1 MNVDSFLTHHG
12 LTENPFEAE
21 EARHD
26 PVYAR
31 MIDSSTNHPD
41 FGKIL
46 GQHEPPS
53 TAIVFGEKGSGK
65 TAIRLMISRRVA
77 AHNESNPDRQ
87 MLLVVYD
94 DLNPS
99 LDRVVQWR
107 RSRTGSDASVDQL
120 LSGYR
125 LEDHQDAILSLAV
138 TQLVDL
144 ILTHKQESNGQE
156 KLRPPAMDQ
165 RLKSM
170 PRRLRCDLAVLAALY
185 DQPGSGPIVP
195 RWRKLCNRL
204 RVGRLGPVAA
214 LSYAATAATVM
225 TLGLLVGHWLSKA
238 IGDSWPWFMPVTGVT
253 LSASLVLWGLWL
265 NRQGAA
271 WLLSRRLQ
279 REMPAVQRR
288 IKAMMSMLL
297 RFRRGDLERQSWPLP
312 SADQQNRR
320 YELTGHL
327 VEVLNAVGFS
337 GLTVVI
343 DRVDEPTLIS
353 GKADRMRSLVWPML
367 DNKFLQQDRVGL
379 KMLLPIELRYMLYR
393 ESSDFFQGARLDKQ
407 NLIDRLSWSGATLY
421 DMCSS
426 RLRACSDRHETQPI
440 SLTDLFETDVTREML
455 IDALDQMQQ
464 PRDAFKFLY
473 NVIQEHCRMS
483 PQDQLRFKIAQ
494 LTVDTV
500 RRAQSQRVQELQR
513 GLAPA

>member
-31 MIDSSTNHPD
+31 MIDDSPSHPD

-65 TAIRLMISRRVA
+65 TAIRLMIARRIA

-87 MLLVVYD
+87 TLLVVYD

-107 RSRTGSDASVDQL
+107 RRRAGSGASADQVL
-120 LSGYR
+120 AGYR

-144 ILTHKQESNGQE
+144 VVDKQGLGGEGT
-156 KLRPPAMDQ
+156 LRPPAIDE

-185 DQPGSGPIVP
+185 DQPGSGPMAP
-195 RWRKLCNRL
+195 RWWKLCSRL

-214 LSYAATAATVM
+214 LGYAATVATVV
-225 TLGLLVGHWLSKA
+225 TLGLAGGHWVAKA
-238 IGDSWPWFMPVTGVT
+238 LDDSWPWIMPVAGIALAAT
-253 LSASLVLWGLWL
+253 LVLWGLWL
-265 NRQGAA
+265 YRQGAT
-271 WLLSRRLQ
+271 WLLGRRLR
-279 REMPAVQRR
+279 REMPAVPRR
-288 IKAMMSMLL
+288 VKELMSMLL
-297 RFRRGDLERQSWPLP
+297 RFGRGDLDRQPWPLP

-327 VEVLNAVGFS
+327 VEVLKAVGFS
-337 GLTVVI
+337 GLTVVV
-343 DRVDEPTLIS
+343 DRVDEPTLVS

-379 KMLLPIELRYMLYR
+379 KMLLPIELRYMLHR

-407 NLIDRLSWSGATLY
+407 NLIDRLTWSGPTLY
-421 DMCSS
+421 DLCSS
-426 RLRACSDRHETQPI
+426 RLRTCCDRHETHPI

-473 NVIQEHCRMS
+473 NVIQEHCRMV
-483 PQDQLRFKIAQ
+483 PHDQSRFKIAQ

-500 RRAQSQRVQELQR
+500 RRAQSQRVQELHR
-513 GLAPA
+513 GLGPA